1 MFCELERMRKGLIYI
16 IVTMTVVFAAAV
28 HAQEGAAE
36 KDPFYPS
43 AGRPAAT
50 RPDPVD
56 SSWGRDPFSNP
67 LAGRAPAQ
75 TGPALSPGRS
85 NVLTGI
91 IHGKDVRL
99 AIIGGE
105 ALREGSKVGD
115 RKLVDI
121 RTRSVVFMSVAGERE
136 EVFLEGFSMGR

>member
-1 MFCELERMRKGLIYI
+1 MRKGLLYI

-28 HAQEGAAE
+28 HAREGAAE
-36 KDPFYPS
+36 QDPFYPS
-43 AGRPAAT
+43 TGRPAAT
-50 RPDPVD
+50 KPDPVD
-56 SSWGRDPFSNP
+56 NSWGRDPFSNP
-67 LAGRAPAQ
+67 LTDRAPAQ
-75 TGPALSPGRS
+75 TRTTPPSGRS